1 MIHMLKQL
9 RRLPNSPR
17 PPNTKLSLMPNDAV
31 CLHPALAHP
40 VRDFPPQN
48 HSFAWARLRHIF
60 NCLILRLEWW
70 AHWTLR
76 GLVPLLLL
84 LRLRLR
90 LALLQMLSFSLINA
104 RLPPFGIW
112 KLSPK
117 TSTEPHIHSGTLAS
131 GFICRRWNIS
141 PPVAPAP
148 LSQSHSS
155 SSNNTHHPLTR
166 IWTRHCHHQQCSRQ
180 IMGQYFRLMLMFSQ
194 KFSHCTKEAAT
205 SPSHFPFAAPPPH

>member
-117 TSTEPHIHSGTLAS
+117 TSTEPSHPLRHTGKWLHL
-131 GFICRRWNIS
+131 
-141 PPVAPAP
+141 PA
-148 LSQSHSS
+148 LKYFTASS
-155 SSNNTHHPLTR
+155 SCPTVPVPFQLQQQHPPSTHQNLDPAL
-166 IWTRHCHHQQCSRQ
+166 
-180 IMGQYFRLMLMFSQ
+180 
-194 KFSHCTKEAAT
+194 
-205 SPSHFPFAAPPPH
+205 SPSTVLAANYGTIF